1 MSILNIFYNFVFQ
14 NFAKMGLPELKNKI
28 QQQVESADEKILKSV
43 SSVFDNYYN
52 DEGTTDVI
60 INELLEISEN
70 DYKEGLT
77 EPYTKILKES
87 KAIYFGK

>member
-1 MSILNIFYNFVFQ
+1 
-14 NFAKMGLPELKNKI
+14 MGLPELKNKI
-28 QQQVESADEKILKSV
+28 QQQVESADEKILKIV

-52 DEGTTDVI
+52 DQGTTDGI

-77 EPYTKILKES
+77 EPYIKIVKES

>member
-1 MSILNIFYNFVFQ
+1 
-14 NFAKMGLPELKNKI
+14 MGLPELKNKI
-28 QQQVESADEKILKSV
+28 QQQVESADEKILKIV

-52 DEGTTDVI
+52 DQGTTDVI

-77 EPYTKILKES
+77 EPYIKIVKES

>member
-28 QQQVESADEKILKSV
+28 QQQVESADEKILKIV

>member
-28 QQQVESADEKILKSV
+28 QQQVESADEKILKIV

-70 DYKEGLT
+70 DYIEGLT

>member
-1 MSILNIFYNFVFQ
+1 MNIFYNFVFQ

-28 QQQVESADEKILKSV
+28 QQQVESADEKILKIV
-43 SSVFDNYYN
+43 SSVFDNYYK
-52 DEGTTDVI
+52 DEGTTDGI

-77 EPYTKILKES
+77 EPYKKIVKES

>member
-28 QQQVESADEKILKSV
+28 QQQVESADEKILKIV

-60 INELLEISEN
+60 IHELLEISEN

>member
-28 QQQVESADEKILKSV
+28 QQQVESADEKILKIV

-52 DEGTTDVI
+52 DEGTTDSI

>member
-1 MSILNIFYNFVFQ
+1 
-14 NFAKMGLPELKNKI
+14 MGLPELKNKI
-28 QQQVESADEKILKSV
+28 QQQVESADEKILKIV

-77 EPYTKILKES
+77 ETYTKILKES

>member
-1 MSILNIFYNFVFQ
+1 
-14 NFAKMGLPELKNKI
+14 MGLPELKNKI
-28 QQQVESADEKILKSV
+28 QQQVESADEKILKIV

-52 DEGTTDVI
+52 DQGTTDAI

-77 EPYTKILKES
+77 EPYTKIVKES